1 MICVLGLDLGE
12 KRIGV
17 AGCDRLGLIASGIT
31 TIHRRSFSQDMDELK
46 QMIRDR
52 QIDRLIVGLPY
63 TMDGKIGFQAKRIQ
77 RLAQRISEAVN
88 LPIEFMDERLTS
100 HEAKQLMGQHRRRSH
115 RELGAVDRM
124 AAALILQQW
133 LDQKRQET
141 SLHAKMS
148 FDL

>member
-1 MICVLGLDLGE
+1 LICVLGLDLGE

-31 TIHRRSFSQDMDELK
+31 TIHRRSFSQDMDELT

-100 HEAKQLMGQHRRRSH
+100 HEAKELMGRHRRRSH
-115 RELGAVDRM
+115 HELGVVDRM